1 MGSKTWKR
9 FVGWAL
15 LGLLLTWGVS
25 CASPTTDQSD
35 RRQVEFWTMQLQ
47 PQFNDYFNQ
56 LIATFEN
63 DHPEVKI
70 RWVDVPWSAMESKI
84 LAAVSAQTAPD
95 LVNLNPDFA
104 SMLAGRDAWLN
115 LDEHLSEEVRSLY
128 LPNIWEANMIQ
139 TCDGD
144 NCQNRTFGIPW
155 YLTTQI
161 VIYNQNLL
169 NQAGIENP
177 PTTYQELATV
187 AQTIRQRT
195 GKYALFVSFVPTD
208 SAQVLQSLVQMGVQ
222 LVDNNRK
229 AAFNTPEGR
238 AAFQYWVDLYQ
249 QDLLPREVLTQGHRR
264 AIELYQA
271 GEIALLTTGP
281 QFFRAI
287 AENAPD
293 IAKVSAPSSAITGE
307 NGKISVAVMNLVIP
321 QNTRH
326 PEDAIN
332 FALFVTNSANQLN
345 FAKASN
351 VIPSSIQAL
360 ENPFFQNI
368 PADATPQDK
377 ARKISAQQMPNAQVL
392 IPPLEDIKELQTI
405 IYNNL
410 QAAMLNQKT
419 VDQAILDAETA
430 WNRRLN

>member
-9 FVGWAL
+9 FIGWAL

-56 LIATFEN
+56 LIANFEN
-63 DHPEVKI
+63 DNPEVKI

-169 NQAGIENP
+169 NQAGLENP
-177 PTTYQELATV
+177 PTTYEEVATV
-187 AQTIRQRT
+187 AQTIRERT

-222 LVDNNRK
+222 LVDNNRR

-249 QDLLPREVLTQGHRR
+249 RDLLPREVLTQGHRR

-307 NGKISVAVMNLVIP
+307 TGKISVAVMNLVIP

-351 VIPSSIQAL
+351 VIPSSIEAL

-368 PADATPQDK
+368 PADATPQDQ
-377 ARKISAQQMPNAQVL
+377 ARKISAQQMTNAQVL
-392 IPPLEDIKELQTI
+392 IPPLEDIKELQSI

-410 QAAMLNQKT
+410 QAAMLNRKT
-419 VDQAILDAETA
+419 VDQAIVDAETD